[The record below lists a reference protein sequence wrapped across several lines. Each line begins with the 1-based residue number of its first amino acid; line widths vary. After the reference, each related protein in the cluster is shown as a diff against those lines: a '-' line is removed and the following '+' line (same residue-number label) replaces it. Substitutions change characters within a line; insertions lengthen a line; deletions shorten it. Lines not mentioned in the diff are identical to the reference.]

1 MHKRMNMRPVSA
13 VSVVCKLAC
22 RRQMVTIPAYGERH
36 AARRGRLAA
45 HSSWRMFW
53 RLSAT
58 VAVQAGLQAADGDDT
73 GIWRT
78 PCSEK
83 EPHRGA
89 FELAHVREI
98 IGSSQIFYLRRFLYG
113 NNKVGCQQDA
123 QNR

>member
-22 RRQMVTIPAYGERH
+22 RRQMVTIPAYGGRH

-58 VAVQAGLQAADGDDT
+58 VAVQAGLQAADT
-73 GIWRT
+73 HHCRQHHSHI
-78 PCSEK
+78 
-83 EPHRGA
+83 
-89 FELAHVREI
+89 
-98 IGSSQIFYLRRFLYG
+98 YLRRFLYG

>member
-1 MHKRMNMRPVSA
+1 MNMRPVSA
-13 VSVVCKLAC
+13 
-22 RRQMVTIPAYGERH
+22 IY
-36 AARRGRLAA
+36 
-45 HSSWRMFW
+45 
-53 RLSAT
+53 
-58 VAVQAGLQAADGDDT
+58 AVQAGLQAADGDDT

-83 EPHRGA
+83 GPSGGT

>member
-1 MHKRMNMRPVSA
+1 MRPVSA

-22 RRQMVTIPAYGERH
+22 RRQMVTISAYGGRH

-83 EPHRGA
+83 GPSGGT
-89 FELAHVREI
+89 FELAHVLEI
-98 IGSSQIFYLRRFLYG
+98 IGNSCRASWLAG
-113 NNKVGCQQDA
+113 G
-123 QNR
+123 